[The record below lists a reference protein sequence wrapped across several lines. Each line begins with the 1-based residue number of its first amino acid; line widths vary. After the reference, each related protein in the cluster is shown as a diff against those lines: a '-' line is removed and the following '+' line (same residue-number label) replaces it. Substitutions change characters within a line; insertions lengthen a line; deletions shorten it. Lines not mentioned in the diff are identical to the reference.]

1 MPSTLTLNEA
11 ATGAAPRTDW
21 RALTTELG
29 PLFADRAAAYDANDS
44 FPFENYRELKEHAV
58 FGAPVPIELGGG
70 GASYAEQCDVVR
82 QLGRHCGA
90 TALSLSMHMHL
101 TATMVWAWRRGA
113 PTAAL
118 LERIAREQLVLVT
131 SGATDWLESN
141 GTAERVD
148 GGYRITARKAFCSGS
163 PAGDLLL
170 TSAVYEDPDA
180 GPTVLHFGVPVRS
193 AGLTVLDNWRTMG
206 MRASGSNDVV
216 LDGVFVP
223 EGAISAQRPKGAWT
237 DIWNVVVA
245 VAGPLVTSAY
255 LGVAEAA
262 CGLAIK
268 KLAHKLE
275 DPLVWQVVGEME
287 TALATAQLATQSM
300 VDLNADLTF
309 AADKATANAMAIR
322 KTVATQSLM
331 LAVQK
336 ALEAVGGAGIYRSVG
351 LERLVRDIQA
361 AQFHPLQAKR
371 QYRFSGRM
379 ALGLDP
385 IG

>member
-1 MPSTLTLNEA
+1 
-11 ATGAAPRTDW
+11 
-21 RALTTELG
+21 
-29 PLFADRAAAYDANDS
+29 
-44 FPFENYRELKEHAV
+44 
-58 FGAPVPIELGGG
+58 
-70 GASYAEQCDVVR
+70 
-82 QLGRHCGA
+82 
-90 TALSLSMHMHL
+90 
-101 TATMVWAWRRGA
+101 
-113 PTAAL
+113 
-118 LERIAREQLVLVT
+118 
-131 SGATDWLESN
+131 
-141 GTAERVD
+141 
-148 GGYRITARKAFCSGS
+148 
-163 PAGDLLL
+163 
-170 TSAVYEDPDA
+170 
-180 GPTVLHFGVPVRS
+180 
-193 AGLTVLDNWRTMG
+193 MG